1 MCAMKISEPRVFR
14 PGTLAGLCGV
24 PLVVLLLAPA
34 AAAAQDEA
42 ALRSFFEGTRVT
54 LKIDMPGAA
63 DGVDVRPGRSFDS
76 SQYSDRLRRFGTSI
90 RRGEPA
96 TITLVK
102 VKRDLIEFQLDGGGY
117 GTFGD
122 DTSTNVDMPD
132 VQKSN
137 RERDLER
144 LVKDEPDPGRRRQ
157 LQKELDDV
165 RNARERENR
174 RIASE
179 RALAEDHKRAILAE
193 RRMSGGSRFNIR
205 YASVVPVNIHP
216 EDVVAALAEY
226 VDFSPNPRP
235 GYGPPGPPISVD
247 NLRKGLWRGEVE
259 RQFGSP
265 ADVSERRE
273 GTLRVAVLVFLQGDQ
288 RITMEFVEDIL
299 IRYSI
304 TPR

>member
-1 MCAMKISEPRVFR
+1 MPISATRGLRNRAP
-14 PGTLAGLCGV
+14 AGLSGLS
-24 PLVVLLLAPA
+24 LVVLLASPGLAF
-34 AAAAQDEA
+34 AQNEA
-42 ALRSFFEGTRVT
+42 ALRSVFEGTRIT

-63 DGVDVRPGRSFDS
+63 DGVDVRPGRPFDS

-96 TITLVK
+96 TVTLVK

-122 DTSTNVDMPD
+122 DTSTSVDMPD

-137 RERDLER
+137 REKDLER
-144 LVKDEPDPGRRRQ
+144 LVKEETDPGRRRQ

-179 RALAEDHKRAILAE
+179 RALAEEHKRATLAE
-193 RRMSGGSRFNIR
+193 RRMTGGSRFNIR
-205 YASVVPVNIHP
+205 YSPTVPATIPP
-216 EDVVAALAEY
+216 EDIVAALAEY
-226 VDFSPNPRP
+226 VDFTPNPRP

-247 NLRKGLWRGEVE
+247 NLRKGLWRGEIE
-259 RQFGSP
+259 RQFGQP
-265 ADVSERRE
+265 AESSERRE
-273 GTLRVAVLVFLQGDQ
+273 GTLRVSVLVFVQGNQ
-288 RITMEFVEDIL
+288 RITMEFVEDVL